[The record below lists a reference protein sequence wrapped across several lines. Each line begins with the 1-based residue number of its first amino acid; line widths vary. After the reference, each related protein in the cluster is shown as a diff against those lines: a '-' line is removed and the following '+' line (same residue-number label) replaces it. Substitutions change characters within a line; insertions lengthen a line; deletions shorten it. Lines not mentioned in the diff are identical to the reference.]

1 MVRVIGTQ
9 PSLFDPSR
17 TVERRLPSGS
27 IVRLRLEPL
36 ADEHVKVLE
45 YLRRTHD
52 GARWERRAD
61 EEGRSY
67 PLASLGLGLT
77 FGTLF
82 AGPAPFP
89 AASTPS

>member
-17 TVERRLPSGS
+17 TVERRLPSGAT
-27 IVRLRLEPL
+27 VRLRLEPL
-36 ADEHVKVLE
+36 EGEHVRVVE
-45 YLRRTHD
+45 YLRRARD

-82 AGPAPFP
+82 AGPAPLP
-89 AASTPS
+89 EPSTPS